1 MFPEHFLK
9 NDGGKIDFQNL
20 KKNVSPSLLLIH
32 QVFTKLNCVIVK
44 SLDKLGHLLFKYHYI
59 IIVYKFL
66 QIYYLLG
73 SSVVMCL

>member
-32 QVFTKLNCVIVK
+32 QVFTKLNFVIVK

-66 QIYYLLG
+66 QIYCLLG